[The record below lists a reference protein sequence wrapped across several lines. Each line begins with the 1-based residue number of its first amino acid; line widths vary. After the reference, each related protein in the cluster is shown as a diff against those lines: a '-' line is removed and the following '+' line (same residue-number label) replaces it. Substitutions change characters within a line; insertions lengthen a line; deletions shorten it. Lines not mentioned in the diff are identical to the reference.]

1 MGCGMSTP
9 AKAKPKRGTA
19 ISAPHELILQVP
31 RPQLDYNSRPIRV
44 EDYELDRQTLR
55 AALNTMADY
64 IDSHRQEITV
74 ITVGG
79 AVNTMMLRTR
89 DSTHD
94 LDFFGTNLDNAQRVL
109 LDEAA
114 RYAERRSATP
124 LGAEWFNNQTMLWI
138 PPDVHRTVTQE
149 AMHQN
154 EVVFYKKGLRVIAAP
169 WNYAFCGKMNRLVR
183 PDQARP
189 YDLPDAVSY
198 LRRYIEQRGGPVP
211 VAAIQDWCR
220 RYQKDTNADVLQRI
234 GSSYRERYGANGIAR

>member
-1 MGCGMSTP
+1 MSISV
-9 AKAKPKRGTA
+9 KAKPRGGTT
-19 ISAPHELILQVP
+19 ISRPHELILQVP
-31 RPQLDYNSRPIRV
+31 RPQLDYNDRPIHV

-55 AALNTMADY
+55 AALNIMADY
-64 IDSHRQEITV
+64 IDSHHQEITV

-79 AVNTMMLRTR
+79 AVNTMLLRTR

-94 LDFFGTNLDNAQRVL
+94 VDFFGTNLNNTERVL

-114 RYAERRSATP
+114 KYAQRRSATP

-138 PPDVHRTVTQE
+138 PPDVHRVVTQE

-183 PDQARP
+183 PDQARA

-198 LRRYIEQRGGPVP
+198 LRRYIEQHGGPVP
-211 VAAIQDWCR
+211 AAVIRDWCR
-220 RYQKDTNADVLQRI
+220 RYQKDTSDDVLKLI
-234 GSSYRERYGANGIAR
+234 GSEYRKRYHTNGITR